1 VVDVLTRV
9 HRLKRTI
16 DPEIVRQLGD
26 AVRDIVVRYEQFDHA
41 DLQPKLRK
49 QRTWLNALLDECQHP
64 AQRRQLFEIAA
75 ATSGLLGYL
84 AVGRSSFH
92 LARAYCAEAFTLGDL
107 AQRPNLEAWA
117 RGMQSFCEYYA
128 QDYTEALRFAEDGLV
143 YANRGPQS
151 VRLMVNGVARAM
163 GKLGDAD
170 GVHRAVDSAYELL
183 TCNDAPG
190 GFPSS
195 VTLGCYSAAQ
205 TASNAATAFVSL
217 AMAERAET
225 YLDLAMPEV
234 TRSGSPWTR
243 SLVMLDQAAALVSS
257 KSGDLDRASRLA
269 IDAVDVSAGRPI
281 IAVRQRT
288 MEFVGRATRQW
299 GDTRQVRA
307 VRDALATK
315 APE

>member
-1 VVDVLTRV
+1 
-9 HRLKRTI
+9 
-16 DPEIVRQLGD
+16 
-26 AVRDIVVRYEQFDHA
+26 
-41 DLQPKLRK
+41 
-49 QRTWLNALLDECQHP
+49 
-64 AQRRQLFEIAA
+64 
-75 ATSGLLGYL
+75 
-84 AVGRSSFH
+84 
-92 LARAYCAEAFTLGDL
+92 
-107 AQRPNLEAWA
+107 
-117 RGMQSFCEYYA
+117 
-128 QDYTEALRFAEDGLV
+128 
-143 YANRGPQS
+143 
-151 VRLMVNGVARAM
+151 
-163 GKLGDAD
+163 
-170 GVHRAVDSAYELL
+170 
-183 TCNDAPG
+183 
-190 GFPSS
+190 
-195 VTLGCYSAAQ
+195 
-205 TASNAATAFVSL
+205 
-217 AMAERAET
+217 MAERAET